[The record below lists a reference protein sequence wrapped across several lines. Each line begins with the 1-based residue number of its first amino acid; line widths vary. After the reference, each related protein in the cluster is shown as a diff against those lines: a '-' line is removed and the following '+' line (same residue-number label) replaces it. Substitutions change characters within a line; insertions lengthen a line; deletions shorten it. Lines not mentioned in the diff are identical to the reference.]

1 MLLGK
6 KQKYSVESE
15 WAVVLDR
22 AVNEFSKN
30 RAVEKLTELFPL
42 SPDEARDLADN
53 TPLILFDRL
62 PFDVA
67 EKIRTQF
74 SQVSVDC
81 SLTNDTFTKRKCFRA
96 IWPEQPD
103 LGRFLEEPSSNL
115 NGNED
120 FEEPLPPSSES
131 SSRSQSV
138 PTEFSPSRSF
148 SSHSLEE
155 QKQLKELTLD
165 LQRENEILR
174 HQLEQVE
181 ESIKE
186 KESKQLS
193 AELEKLRGERS
204 QVEETAS
211 RLRSENAVLTS
222 RVEDLER
229 NLKTLK
235 QTGAGELDPTIKS
248 HITELR
254 TQLEH
259 FRAEYMRAQNTL
271 RTTQGEAKQFQAEWA
286 QAQKVLSEARAEIE
300 DLKRM
305 LSQAQ
310 ANSVQLKEETERTR
324 FETQNRLQEQ
334 AAELEEWKRKASD
347 WSASYFK
354 VVKENEFLRAHQS
367 EELESLRMRNQ
378 QFAGQ
383 LEQAQKQIRDFVSQ
397 AEQQE
402 LIQKRMKAA
411 QDLAEQEAHL
421 KGLVQKQQTLETE
434 IRLREEEMKKVLA
447 EQEMIEREIV
457 NGKQA
462 QKYILE
468 QVKMKE
474 KSRFIRH
481 KGVIPGSPS
490 IQQEPGSIPPAGN

>member
-6 KQKYSVESE
+6 KPKYSVESE

-22 AVNEFSKN
+22 AINDFSKN

-42 SPDEARDLADN
+42 STDEAKDLVDN

-67 EKIRTQF
+67 EKIKVQF

-103 LGRFLEEPSSNL
+103 LGRFLQDSSSSM
-115 NGNED
+115 NGD
-120 FEEPLPPSSES
+120 FEEPSQPSPES
-131 SSRSQSV
+131 SIRPQTV
-138 PTEFSPSRSF
+138 PTEFSPSRSY
-148 SSHSLEE
+148 SSHSLDE

-174 HQLEQVE
+174 HQLERVE

-186 KESKQLS
+186 KESKQLN
-193 AELEKLRGERS
+193 AEIEKLRRERS
-204 QVEETAS
+204 QVEETTL
-211 RLRSENAVLTS
+211 RLRSENTALAS
-222 RVEDLER
+222 RVEELER
-229 NLKTLK
+229 DLKNLK
-235 QTGAGELDPTIKS
+235 QTGAGELDPTVKS
-248 HITELR
+248 HIAELR
-254 TQLEH
+254 TQLDH
-259 FRAEYMRAQNTL
+259 FRAEYTRAQNTL

-305 LSQAQ
+305 LSQVQ
-310 ANSVQLKEETERTR
+310 VNSVQLKEESERIR

-334 AAELEEWKRKASD
+334 TAELEEWKRKAND

-367 EELESLRMRNQ
+367 EELESLRVRNQ
-378 QFAGQ
+378 QLAAQF
-383 LEQAQKQIRDFVSQ
+383 EQAQKQIRDFVSQ

-411 QDLAEQEAHL
+411 QELVEQEAHL
-421 KGLVQKQQTLETE
+421 KALVQKQQTLETE
-434 IRLREEEMKKVLA
+434 IRLREEEMKKVLG
-447 EQEMIEREIV
+447 EQEFVEREIV

-462 QKYILE
+462 QKYLLE

-474 KSRFIRH
+474 KSRFIRQ
-481 KGVIPGSPS
+481 KGITPGSSS